1 MEDLTPE
8 ERAAQRQQTRDE
20 QLKEAELAS
29 VSREYYWNEEAA
41 RYIDGQGRFVS
52 EKVVRAAVDEAL
64 LAASQSAVADF
75 EAMRKGEITVGEWER
90 RMRRHIKNAHLTNAR
105 LASGGL
111 SGGARRRVED
121 VLREGTTPDDT
132 GDFHRLHR
140 FAQQVAD
147 EEIPLDGRARQRA
160 RGYVQKGRS
169 TYHAEQRVAK
179 QKNGYNQE
187 RNVLG
192 IAEHCDECVE
202 ITGKGWSP
210 TGSLVLIGN
219 RTCLYNCKCRIEYR
233 STESSDAE
241 PFPSIKGTPQQKSP
255 YL

>member
-1 MEDLTPE
+1 MEDLSPE

-29 VSREYYWNEEAA
+29 VSGTYYWNEAAA
-41 RYIDGQGRFVS
+41 RYIDAQGRFVS
-52 EKVVRAAVDEAL
+52 EQVVRAAVDEAL
-64 LAASQSAVADF
+64 LTASQDAIADF

-90 RMRRHIKNAHLTNAR
+90 RMRRHIKNSHLTNAR
-105 LASGGL
+105 LASGEI
-111 SGGARRRVED
+111 SGGTRRRVEG
-121 VLREGTTPDDT
+121 VLSGQDGE
-132 GDFHRLHR
+132 FQRLHR

-147 EEIPLDGRARQRA
+147 EEIPLDGRARQRTQ
-160 RGYVQKGRS
+160 GYVQNGRS

-187 RNVLG
+187 RNRLG

-233 STESSDAE
+233 STESSDAD

>member
-1 MEDLTPE
+1 MEDLTPQ
-8 ERAAQRQQTRDE
+8 ERAALRQQTRDE
-20 QLKEAELAS
+20 QLKEAERAS
-29 VSREYYWNEEAA
+29 VSREYYWNEEAS
-41 RYIDGQGRFVS
+41 RYIDAQGRFVS
-52 EKVVRAAVDEAL
+52 EEVVRAAVDEAL
-64 LAASQSAVADF
+64 LAASQSAIADF
-75 EAMRKGEITVGEWER
+75 EAMRKGEITVAEWER
-90 RMRRHIKNAHLTNAR
+90 RMRRHIKNAHLTNSR
-105 LASGGL
+105 LASGGI
-111 SGGARRRVED
+111 SGGVRRRVED
-121 VLREGTTPDDT
+121 VLRGED

-140 FAQQVAD
+140 FAEQIAD
-147 EEIPLDGRARQRA
+147 EEVPLDGRARQRTQ
-160 RGYVQKGRS
+160 GYVQNGRS

-219 RTCLYNCKCRIEYR
+219 RTCLFNCKCRIEYR
-233 STESSDAE
+233 STESSDAD